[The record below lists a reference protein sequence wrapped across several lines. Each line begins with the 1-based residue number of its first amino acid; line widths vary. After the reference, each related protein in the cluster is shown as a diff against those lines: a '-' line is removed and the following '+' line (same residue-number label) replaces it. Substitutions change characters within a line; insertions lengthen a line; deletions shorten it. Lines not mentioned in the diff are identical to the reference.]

1 MYVGKLRAQLIFTI
15 FIMFLLPFIFVFAL
29 FYINSEIYDV
39 TYKTQDYLII
49 FGIAG
54 AFAGFQLLLLY
65 FIGPASIERHYG
77 GQIQWISSDYDSR
90 LWEMIQVR
98 AKEAGVGLTKI
109 GVLQT
114 DEINAFV
121 YGYGKKK
128 GRLVLTQGLLKHLD
142 FDEVEGVVGHELG
155 HVRHRDMSI
164 TLMLIAVP
172 LLISS
177 LYRFSFY
184 TSGRGRRDRNNTW
197 LIIVIIILFFATY
210 FASILLM
217 RYVSRIREYYADAHS
232 VELLKDPRP
241 IVQGL
246 AKLTYKNAI
255 TEDTIIKTRTNTHA
269 LMIVS
274 PMASAHQADEAR
286 KTIAEVKVDLDKYG
300 DVGGAD
306 IDEEKLEDAMEKELK
321 GGESIMRT
329 HPLTAKRIL
338 GALKYAEELKLI

>member
-1 MYVGKLRAQLIFTI
+1 MYIGKLRAQLGFTI
-15 FIMFLLPFIFVFAL
+15 FIMFLLPFIFVFAM
-29 FYINSEIYDV
+29 FYLYSEMSTY
-39 TYKTQDYLII
+39 TYKMEDYLLI

-54 AFAGFQLLLLY
+54 AFSVFQLLLLY
-65 FIGPASIERHYG
+65 FIGPASIERHYR

-90 LWEMIQVR
+90 LWEMIASR
-98 AKEAGVGLTKI
+98 ARQAGVGLEKI

-184 TSGRGRRDRNNTW
+184 TGGGRRDRNNAW
-197 LIIVIIILFFATY
+197 LIIVIIVLFFATY
-210 FASILLM
+210 IASILLI
-217 RYVSRIREYYADAHS
+217 RYVSRVREYYADAHS

-255 TEDTIIKTRTNTHA
+255 TEDAIIKIRNQTHA

-286 KTIAEVKVDLDKYG
+286 KTIAKAKVDLGKYG
-300 DVGGAD
+300 DIGGAD
-306 IDEEKLEDAMEKELK
+306 IDEEKLEEAMEKELSA
-321 GGESIMRT
+321 GESLMRT

-338 GALKYAEELKLI
+338 GALKFAEEKELV